1 MGPFFP
7 TIIDWLLDKEEFQ
20 PLIALYGGNWY
31 PADINININIYLY
44 IYIYIYIY
52 NCSVYIQGHEI
63 YTLHHFKKDVC
74 AAYWR
79 GSISFIS
86 WRLL

>member
-31 PADINININIYLY
+31 PADININININIYLY
-44 IYIYIYIY
+44 ICIYIYIYMTNTLEQY
-52 NCSVYIQGHEI
+52 YKLEI
-63 YTLHHFKKDVC
+63 L
-74 AAYWR
+74 W
-79 GSISFIS
+79 
-86 WRLL
+86 